1 MKKNQ
6 VYGLGDVEV
15 KDHVYDS
22 STVTKTSTGHS
33 GGIKMKKNLVY
44 GLGRPQEEKDTKKK
58 LPKQSNSKSKKKK
71 QGAAS
76 LNDDGH
82 VDEKVSTKDSK
93 STTNSKLK
101 PTAGNMKYENSAIK
115 DEDRGNE
122 GGYDYV
128 DEKPKRKVDQKH
140 GQGKN
145 PKNGAQSS
153 KGKNTSQKNMKA
165 SLALYYND

>member
-22 STVTKTSTGHS
+22 SIVTKTSTGHS

-58 LPKQSNSKSKKKK
+58 LPKQSNKKKK

-93 STTNSKLK
+93 STTNSK

-145 PKNGAQSS
+145 PKNGPQSS